1 MSPLIPILALGAVLL
16 AKLRGHTDEAADVPS
31 ADAADPGTGVNAPAP
46 ADDAS
51 AGSGAAGGSA
61 GPALAP
67 LNAAATTPP
76 KPKPPLNAAAKPA
89 ASKDQ
94 AEAEAALLA
103 AQLAAQ
109 QELAQKAPAPKPS
122 AAPKPKPAARPAAR
136 PAQRAPQ
143 PAPRPAPKPATRQG
157 ANVDVTGP
165 RVVPSSSSSSSSP
178 RPPAGCDMAKAREA
192 APALARLIAS
202 KKYNYPHKTLA
213 AWQTLAGI
221 ASDGIYGRGT
231 ATALKYFTSLAPK
244 PLFAQGVA
252 VYNHPW
258 GN

>member
-122 AAPKPKPAARPAAR
+122 AAPKPKPAARPA
-136 PAQRAPQ
+136 QRAPQ